1 MDRGSA
7 ACFSFLRRLALD
19 LRGQPEVV
27 CFRAGTDGPEDFL
40 FFIFAGSAIPSD
52 AVVSSFWVR
61 NPWNKWHK
69 VGAIQNTVL
78 FQVRNLELG
87 EGSFCV
93 EQCRTLRKETRKR
106 NKFFTLLCERAP
118 FFKKILTP
126 TKFLHTPNYSY
137 FGQRF
142 RTGRKPE
149 AETKQD
155 RLTATLKKC
164 NPFLPSFLQG
174 AVHTYPEL
182 VPLTFN
188 MCELKT
194 AVIRFMERIFYTP
207 HLGFCH
213 GANNLAGTPPC
224 TAPHYK

>member
-19 LRGQPEVV
+19 LRGQPEMV

-40 FFIFAGSAIPSD
+40 FFIFVGSAISSD

-93 EQCRTLRKETRKR
+93 EQCRTLWKETRKR
-106 NKFFTLLCERAP
+106 NKFFTLLCEWAP
-118 FFKKILTP
+118 FCKKRSTLTRFP
-126 TKFLHTPNYSY
+126 HLYSTY
-137 FGQRF
+137 SCVWLPVQNFA
-142 RTGRKPE
+142 KPE
-149 AETKQD
+149 AELNKTGSRR
-155 RLTATLKKC
+155 RLENLIYFI
-164 NPFLPSFLQG
+164 FLPPW
-174 AVHTYPEL
+174 YPCNVQTDTEL
-182 VPLTFN
+182 AQV
-188 MCELKT
+188 
-194 AVIRFMERIFYTP
+194 
-207 HLGFCH
+207 
-213 GANNLAGTPPC
+213 
-224 TAPHYK
+224 